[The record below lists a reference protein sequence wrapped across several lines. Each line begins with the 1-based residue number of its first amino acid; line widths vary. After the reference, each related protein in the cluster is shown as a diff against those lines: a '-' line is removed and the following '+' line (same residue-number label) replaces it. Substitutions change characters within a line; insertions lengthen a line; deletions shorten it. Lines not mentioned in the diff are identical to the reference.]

1 MENTMINRFIPL
13 IILLVAGCETAT
25 HTTTFILDTNPQG
38 ATVICDDRD
47 ADYSPMEYGGDTN
60 ANIFGSNRAITE
72 KDIAKI
78 TELTKIKRGE
88 LKVGE
93 NKALADKDAIREMRW
108 VEATKIVHGELKF
121 GENVVL
127 TDKEVVVFTEA
138 KKIIDGELD
147 FGEYTASIDA
157 EERQEAI
164 QFIQAIKDDDKR
176 FRCTAYWSS
185 GVSKEYPSAP
195 AFRYFG
201 NGYFTYILQR
211 PDGDGYTQD
220 AEFALK
226 IKRLQQQEKQNALNS
241 QNARLN
247 ALIAHRA
254 VQSQERAA
262 RAQEYQNNKPITCHT
277 SFGTT
282 TCY

>member
-1 MENTMINRFIPL
+1 MKNTMIKRFIPL
-13 IILLVAGCETAT
+13 IILLVAGCET

-38 ATVICDDRD
+38 ATVICDNRD
-47 ADYSPMEYGGDTN
+47 TDYSPMEYGSDTN
-60 ANIFGSNRAITE
+60 ASLFGGNRAITE
-72 KDIAKI
+72 KDIATIMEYDKI
-78 TELTKIKRGE
+78 RRGE

-93 NKALADKDAIREMRW
+93 NKALTDKDAIREMRR

-121 GENVVL
+121 GENMAF
-127 TDKEVVVFTEA
+127 TDKEVVAFTEA

-147 FGEYTASIDA
+147 FSEYTASIDA
-157 EERQEAI
+157 EEMQEAI
-164 QFIQAIKDDDKR
+164 QFIQEIKDDDR
-176 FRCTAYWSS
+176 RLRCTAYWSS

-195 AFRYFG
+195 SFRYFG
-201 NGYFTYILQR
+201 NGYFAYILQR

-226 IKRLQQQEKQNALNS
+226 IKRFQQQEEQNEQDAK
-241 QNARLN
+241 NARLN

-254 VQSQERAA
+254 AQSQERAA
-262 RAQEYQNNKPITCHT
+262 RAKEYQINKPITCHT